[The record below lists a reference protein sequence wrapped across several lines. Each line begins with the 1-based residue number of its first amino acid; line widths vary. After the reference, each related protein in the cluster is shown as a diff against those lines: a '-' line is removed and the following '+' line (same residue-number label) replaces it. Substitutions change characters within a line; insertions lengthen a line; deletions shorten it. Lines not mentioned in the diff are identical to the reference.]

1 MTKIQEQNATVE
13 KHNKHLIDLM
23 QADPQAS
30 KWLTSGDYAKAAAWL
45 NTHPEGRMHRANP
58 WKPNGLA
65 RMVQAKL
72 GSKAVVRGVQR
83 VLERKGKLTNGQLGE
98 KIRRLY
104 KELPTQLDVAQAL
117 NDEGIAYYGR
127 GGEAKPWDGKRVSD
141 FLRRFGTHR
150 AVKESQPSP
159 APVLSSKVERSSDG
173 NTLLCSYSRAEG
185 KVEIELRYSG
195 SDDSDEASGLRALLE
210 QLKIFVA

>member
-1 MTKIQEQNATVE
+1 MTEIQEKNAIIE
-13 KHNKHLIDLM
+13 KHNRHLIDLM

-30 KWLTSGDYAKAAAWL
+30 KWLASGDYAKASEWL
-45 NTHPEGRMHRANP
+45 NHHPEGRTHHPNP

-65 RMVQAKL
+65 RMVQGKL

-104 KELPTQLDVAQAL
+104 KELPTQADVAKAL
-117 NDEGIAYYGR
+117 NDENIAYYGR
-127 GGEAKPWDGKRVSD
+127 GGEAKTWDGKRVSD
-141 FLRRFGTHR
+141 FLRRLSTHR
-150 AVKESQPSP
+150 VVKDSSASP
-159 APVLSSKVERSSDG
+159 APVLSSKVERSSGG

-195 SDDSDEASGLRALLE
+195 SDDSDEAAGLKTLLD